1 MPVEASSAI
10 CDSCGK
16 ILEGEVEG
24 ISCTSCETLISAESK
39 SCPICGEKFSEK
51 PDEEAPKKTLNND
64 EEAMLSQLM
73 TWTKSREV
81 AAEDT
86 VEDKKEREHALHVL
100 RSLTMGETD
109 AASEER
115 MEKIEKPGEKKE
127 DAETRAKQLVMV
139 GKPFEATLEQNM
151 ITINQTES
159 ELKVMKTQFRQLE
172 GKSDPESRENRV
184 KMAEIIREMEEKRRT
199 LISYQSDI
207 LMMGGAYRKLL
218 KEQQG
223 ELIKIEAELKKRV
236 EAFRKELER
245 RKKQKE
251 RIRKREEALDKRE
264 EDLSHRFLDLK
275 KRANEVKNMEDD
287 FKKRQVELKTKEDSL
302 VKWEEEINASRQM
315 DLSVP
320 LETTG
325 GNPGNSKEAWLAE
338 HQKFQA
344 DLYKVRSGVVE
355 TEKRKQDDGFTENY
369 KKLESQI
376 KEREIEIATRET
388 EVKELKDLLME
399 KDKEITKLKGDVKE
413 SSVEEDTK
421 RILKILDDLL
431 EKLPEEIVDKFAKSE
446 DYLLYE
452 KVLDLYKI

>member
-1 MPVEASSAI
+1 MPVEASAAI

-16 ILEGEVEG
+16 ILEGEVPG
-24 ISCTSCETLISAESK
+24 RNCTSCETLISAEAQG
-39 SCPICGEKFSEK
+39 CPICGEKFEDK
-51 PDEEAPKKTLNND
+51 PQEEEPKKALDKDEEAL
-64 EEAMLSQLM
+64 LSQLM

-81 AAEDT
+81 ASEDT

-100 RSLTMGETD
+100 RSLTMGDTE
-109 AASEER
+109 AASEDR
-115 MEKIEKPGEKKE
+115 MDKIEKPGEKKD
-127 DAETRAKQLVMV
+127 DAETREKQLVMV

-151 ITINQTES
+151 VSINQAES
-159 ELKVMKTQFRQLE
+159 ELKVMKTQFRNLE

-184 KMAEIIREMEEKRRT
+184 KMAEIISELEEKKRT

-275 KRANEVKNMEDD
+275 KRANEVKGMEDE
-287 FKKRQVELKTKEDSL
+287 FKKKQKELKVKEDSL
-302 VKWEEEINASRQM
+302 IKWEEEINVSREV

-320 LETTG
+320 AETP

-344 DLYKVRSGVVE
+344 DLYKVRSGVVD
-355 TEKRKQDDGFTENY
+355 TERRKQDITINEDY
-369 KKLESQI
+369 MKLEGQL
-376 KEREIEIATRET
+376 KERELEIATREI
-388 EVKELKDLLME
+388 EVKGLKDLLME
-399 KDKEITKLKGDVKE
+399 KDKEIEKLKGDVKDTSLE
-413 SSVEEDTK
+413 DDTK

-431 EKLPEEIVDKFAKSE
+431 EKLPEEVVDRFAKSE